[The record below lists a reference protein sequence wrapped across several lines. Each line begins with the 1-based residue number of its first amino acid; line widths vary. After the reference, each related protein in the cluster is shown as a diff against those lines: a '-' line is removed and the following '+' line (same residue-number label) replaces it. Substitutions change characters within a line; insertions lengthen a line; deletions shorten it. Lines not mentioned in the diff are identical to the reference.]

1 MDSLITKELVE
12 LGSQTASKP
21 VASFSELIALKFFGK
36 SISRLKAEAGV
47 EGDKVLSRW
56 EEVEKPLWLQ
66 AEAVKM
72 NRQYENFGNTL
83 KEASKYITSENI
95 TISNDNDLFW
105 GLLEHSKE
113 ITNKDV
119 QELIAKIIA
128 GEYNAPGS
136 YSMSTLQIL
145 KSLSKKELEKFSF
158 FSSFYLA
165 GYGFF
170 NDFFGMSEK
179 SMAIRHKLNMNYADF
194 LELQNL
200 GLIQSGSYTMSINM
214 KHDTEFILSYYGSEM
229 KFNTTKDFD
238 KWNFPTCYEL
248 TTAGREILKHLAI
261 SKSDDFQEWLKVFLG
276 EQGFEYMGN

>member
-1 MDSLITKELVE
+1 MDPLITKELVE

-36 SISRLKAEAGV
+36 SIAKLKAEAEV

-56 EEVEKPLWLQ
+56 EEVEKPIWLQ

-83 KEASKYITSENI
+83 KKASKYITEEN
-95 TISNDNDLFW
+95 TILNDNDLFW

-113 ITNKDV
+113 ITNEDV

-128 GEYNAPGS
+128 GEYNVPGS

-145 KSLSKKELEKFSF
+145 KSLGKKDLEKFSF
-158 FSSFYLA
+158 FASFYLPRH
-165 GYGFF
+165 GFF
-170 NDFFGMSEK
+170 KDFFNMREK
-179 SMAIRHKLNMNYADF
+179 SLSVRTKLGINYADF

-200 GLIQSGSYTMSINM
+200 GLVQNGDYTVSVTV
-214 KHDTEFILSYYGSEM
+214 KKDGLFSLDYYGDQILF
-229 KFNTTKDFD
+229 KATKDFD
-238 KWNFPTCYEL
+238 KWNFPVCYEL
-248 TTAGREILKHLAI
+248 TKAGKEILKHLKI
-261 SKSDDFQEWLKVFLG
+261 NKSPDFKDWLIEDFKTK
-276 EQGFEYMGN
+276 GFEPQN

>member
-1 MDSLITKELVE
+1 MDPLITKELVE

-21 VASFSELIALKFFGK
+21 IASFSELIALKFFGK
-36 SISRLKAEAGV
+36 SISKLKAEAEV

-83 KEASKYITSENI
+83 KEASKYITAENI

-145 KSLSKKELEKFSF
+145 KSLGKKDLEKFSF
-158 FSSFYLA
+158 FASFYLPRH
-165 GYGFF
+165 GFF
-170 NDFFGMSEK
+170 KDFFDMQEESL
-179 SMAIRHKLNMNYADF
+179 SVRTKLGINYADF

-200 GLIQSGSYTMSINM
+200 GLIQAGDYTISVSLKKDSIFAL
-214 KHDTEFILSYYGSEM
+214 DYYGEQI
-229 KFNTTKDFD
+229 KFKATKDFD

-248 TTAGREILKHLAI
+248 TKAGKEILQHLDI
-261 SKSDDFQEWLKVFLG
+261 LKSSDFSNWLKESFKVK
-276 EQGFEYMGN
+276 EFEIIEN